1 MLPAV
6 AHSFRIVTADVTD
19 VITQDVTPEIAQTL
33 HMSHPEGVVVT
44 DLTYTPL
51 RRWDVILSVNGKPVG
66 CQAQLDWQLAN
77 LPPGVPFTLE
87 ILRDGNLQ
95 TVTVQL
101 ATECV
106 AAAAFCVGPAASIR
120 GIHVAS
126 LSTQNGVV
134 VTDVQIGTPAGD
146 AGMKTGDIIL
156 TVNGQEVS
164 TASEFLED
172 VQQLSNRDATFR
184 VRQTDGRV
192 EVFVIPY

>member
-6 AHSFRIVTADVTD
+6 AHSFRIVTADVTE

-33 HMSHPEGVVVT
+33 HMSRPEGVLVT
-44 DLTYTPL
+44 DLTYAPL
-51 RRWDVILSVNGKPVG
+51 HREDVILSINGKPVG
-66 CQAQLDWQLAN
+66 CQAQLDYWLAN

-106 AAAAFCVGPAASIR
+106 SAAAFCLGPSARIR
-120 GIHVAS
+120 GIDVAS

-164 TASEFLED
+164 SASEFVED

-192 EVFVIPY
+192 QVFVIPY